1 MYFLVE
7 REPCFKRSRYVMKTE
22 LGERK
27 VVYKDGDYTKVLRGS
42 CIFEGDF
49 VKVITKTGPVWI
61 GKSAIISIK

>member
-1 MYFLVE
+1 
-7 REPCFKRSRYVMKTE
+7 MKTE